1 MMYHINH
8 TIGGEALISKIIR
21 VLISLLGVILG
32 TTSYLSLAKI
42 FPQLSFGIENVY
54 LVGLVAGLLVGV
66 LFYLISPWF
75 FNKVRR
81 FVKILDTEISKYP
94 QTDILLG
101 VVGLIVGL
109 VIAYLIVGGLLGT
122 ISGMPLIKT
131 ILSIIIY
138 VFMGYIGVKIT
149 LKSRED
155 LFNISKLSRLSPN
168 LGKDKLGKKDN
179 AIKSIPPKVLDTSV
193 IIDGRIADICR
204 TGFVEGRLIIPKF
217 VLNELQHIAD
227 SSDDLKR
234 VRGRRGLD
242 ILNIIQ
248 KELDIEVEITEKD
261 FNDIPEV
268 DSKLLKLAQVMNGK
282 VVTNDYNLNKVAQ
295 FQGVEVL
302 NINELANAVKP
313 VAIPGEEMVA
323 QVVKEGKE
331 SNQGIAYLD
340 DGTMIV
346 VEGGRK
352 HIGETINVLVTSVLQ
367 TSAGRMIFG
376 KPKN

>member
-1 MMYHINH
+1 MYHINH

-21 VLISLLGVILG
+21 ILMSILGFLLG
-32 TTSYLSLAKI
+32 TTTYSSLAKY
-42 FPQLSFGIENVY
+42 FPQIKFGIDNIY
-54 LVGLVAGLLVGV
+54 LISMVAGLLLAV
-66 LFYLISPWF
+66 LFYLISPWI
-75 FNKVRR
+75 FNKVRA
-81 FVKILDTEISKYP
+81 FIKILDKEISKYP

-101 VVGLIVGL
+101 VTGLIVGL
-109 VIAYLIVGGLLGT
+109 VIAYLIVGGLFGS

-138 VFMGYIGVKIT
+138 IFMGYIGVKIT
-149 LKSRED
+149 LKSRDD
-155 LFNISKLSRLSPN
+155 LFNLNKLSRLSSN
-168 LGKDKLGKKDN
+168 IGKEKSSKKDH
-179 AIKSIPPKVLDTSV
+179 AGKALPPKVLDTSV

-204 TGFVEGRLIIPKF
+204 TGFIEGKLIIPKF

-248 KELDIEVEITEKD
+248 KELDIEVQITEKD
-261 FNDIPEV
+261 FDDIPEV

-346 VEGGRK
+346 VEGGKK

>member
-1 MMYHINH
+1 MYHINH

-21 VLISLLGVILG
+21 ILMSILGFLLG
-32 TTSYLSLAKI
+32 TTTYSSLAKY
-42 FPQLSFGIENVY
+42 FPQIKFGIDNIY
-54 LVGLVAGLLVGV
+54 LISMVAGLLLAV
-66 LFYLISPWF
+66 LFYLISPWI
-75 FNKVRR
+75 FNKVRA
-81 FVKILDTEISKYP
+81 FIKILDKEISKYP

-101 VVGLIVGL
+101 VTGLIVGL
-109 VIAYLIVGGLLGT
+109 VIAYLSVGGLFGS

-138 VFMGYIGVKIT
+138 IFMGYIGVKIT
-149 LKSRED
+149 LKSRDD
-155 LFNISKLSRLSPN
+155 LFNLNKLSRLSSN
-168 LGKDKLGKKDN
+168 IGKEKSSKKDH
-179 AIKSIPPKVLDTSV
+179 AGKAIPPKVLDTSV

-204 TGFVEGRLIIPKF
+204 TGFIEGKLIIPKF

-248 KELDIEVEITEKD
+248 KELDIEVQITEKD
-261 FNDIPEV
+261 FDDIPEV

-346 VEGGRK
+346 VEGGKK

>member
-1 MMYHINH
+1 M
-8 TIGGEALISKIIR
+8 ISKIIR
-21 VLISLLGVILG
+21 ILMSILGFLLG
-32 TTSYLSLAKI
+32 TTTYSSLAKY
-42 FPQLSFGIENVY
+42 FPQIKFGIDNIY
-54 LVGLVAGLLVGV
+54 LISMVAGLLLAV
-66 LFYLISPWF
+66 LFYLISPWI
-75 FNKVRR
+75 FNKVRA
-81 FVKILDTEISKYP
+81 FIKILDKEISKYP

-101 VVGLIVGL
+101 VTGLIVGL
-109 VIAYLIVGGLLGT
+109 VIAYLIVGGLFGS

-138 VFMGYIGVKIT
+138 IFMGYIGVKIT
-149 LKSRED
+149 LKSRDD
-155 LFNISKLSRLSPN
+155 LFNLNKLSRLSSN
-168 LGKDKLGKKDN
+168 IGKEKSSKKDH
-179 AIKSIPPKVLDTSV
+179 AEKAIPPKVLDTSV

-204 TGFVEGRLIIPKF
+204 TGFIEGKLIIPKF

-248 KELDIEVEITEKD
+248 KELDIEVQITEKD
-261 FNDIPEV
+261 FDDIPVV

-346 VEGGRK
+346 VEGGKK